1 MPLLARALI
10 LPLVAA
16 ALLAGCAPARPPEA
30 KAPPATAA
38 TSPNGE
44 PLPFRA
50 GADDCRGALA
60 AWFNRADTNADG
72 VLSLSEMEADA
83 DRWFALADQDHDG
96 QVTSDELA
104 AVRRTLMPEPEPEP
118 DEQAE
123 HAAPGRRRPLPRSQ
137 ARLDLVMQAD
147 TNADFRV
154 TAREFRDYVAAR
166 LTEREQGGPLTQP
179 RVLEECAKT
188 RH

>member
-1 MPLLARALI
+1 MATLARALI
-10 LPLVAA
+10 LPLAA

-30 KAPPATAA
+30 KAPPATAT

-60 AWFNRADTNADG
+60 AWFLRADSNGDG
-72 VLSLSEMEADA
+72 TLSLAEMEADA

-104 AVRRTLMPEPEPEP
+104 AVRRALVPEP
-118 DEQAE
+118 DPDTPVD
-123 HAAPGRRRPLPRSQ
+123 HVTPGRRTPVPRSQ
-137 ARLDLVMQAD
+137 VRLDPVMQAD
-147 TNADFRV
+147 ANADFRV

-166 LTEREQGGPLTQP
+166 FAEREPGSPLTQP
-179 RVLEECAKT
+179 HVLEDCAKA

>member
-1 MPLLARALI
+1 MIRLARALI
-10 LPLVAA
+10 LPLAAA

-30 KAPPATAA
+30 KAPPATAT

-72 VLSLSEMEADA
+72 ALNLAEMEADA

-104 AVRRTLMPEPEPEP
+104 AVRRRLVPEPEP

-123 HAAPGRRRPLPRSQ
+123 HAAAGRRTPLPRSQ
-137 ARLDLVMQAD
+137 ARLDTVMQAD
-147 TNADFRV
+147 ANADFRV

-166 LTEREQGGPLTQP
+166 FAERERNGALSQS
-179 RVLEECAKT
+179 RVLEDCAKT
-188 RH
+188 RP